1 MEVEASKVLFGRS
14 VVRHNL
20 RYQICLCDGD
30 AKTIHT
36 LNSMKIYT
44 EEIKK
49 RGLYQSHSKAY
60 EKWDN
65 ELAQVTNGY

>member
-1 MEVEASKVLFGRS
+1 MYI
-14 VVRHNL
+14 VVIFIEIQNHS
-20 RYQICLCDGD
+20 ICLNNLLHKHLDPGSYSKQYED
-30 AKTIHT
+30 IHRR
-36 LNSMKIYT
+36 N
-44 EEIKK
+44 KK